1 MTPVEIQALCTH
13 QPYYQKGCIACNARY
28 VKFLRPSRQKQDAYL
43 AGLPVHER
51 ALTLEVL
58 KGERAANEQA

>member
-1 MTPVEIQALCTH
+1 MNAAQMQALCTH

-51 ALTLEVL
+51 VQTLEIL
-58 KGERAANEQA
+58 KGERG